1 MSYQRLATVEESPLQ
16 GDLMLFDPGRN
27 QFFVLNRS
35 MAHVWRCCDGRHSL
49 GQMVESAASA
59 FSGAHPATLHTD
71 FSAALEQLAQLGL
84 VLPVNA
90 SSPAETRE
98 EAVP

>member
-1 MSYQRLATVEESPLQ
+1 MSYQRRPTVEESPLQ
-16 GDLMLFDPGRN
+16 GDLMLFDPERN

-49 GQMVESAASA
+49 DRMVETAAGA
-59 FSGAHPATLHTD
+59 FSGAEPATLQTD
-71 FSAALEQLAQLGL
+71 FSAALEQLVQLGL
-84 VLPVNA
+84 ALPVNA
-90 SSPAETRE
+90 SSAAETRE